1 MNFNIR
7 KGQPSESEL
16 LSDLALRS
24 KAYWGY
30 SQEFIDA
37 CRKELTYSPEDIQS
51 NHIFVAEIDNSIV
64 GFYALA
70 ILSPIEIEL
79 EALFIEP
86 VYIGQGYGRKLI
98 DHAKTISHQLGRQ
111 VIIIQGDPNAAS
123 FYLAVG
129 GKLIGETES
138 TSIPDRYLPTFMIQ
152 I

>member
-1 MNFNIR
+1 MTFNIR

-30 SQEFIDA
+30 SQEFMDA

-64 GFYALA
+64 GFYALT

-79 EALFIEP
+79 EALFVEP
-86 VYIGQGYGRKLI
+86 AYIGQGYGRKLI
-98 DHAKTISHQLGRQ
+98 DHAKTISHKSGKQ
-111 VIIIQGDPNAAS
+111 VMIIQGDPNAAS

-129 GKLIGETES
+129 GKLTGERES
-138 TSIPDRYLPTFMIQ
+138 TSIPGRYLPTFMIQ